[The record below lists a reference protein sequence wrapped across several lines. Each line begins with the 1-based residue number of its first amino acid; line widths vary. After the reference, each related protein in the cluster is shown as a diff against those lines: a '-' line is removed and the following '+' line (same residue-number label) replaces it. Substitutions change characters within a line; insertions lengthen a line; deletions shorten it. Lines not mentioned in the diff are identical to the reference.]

1 MNNNSDINKQKLVD
15 KIISSS
21 GGKINRNMAE
31 KAVSGDTEALLCS
44 LSAEN
49 RKKLAA
55 LLNDK
60 EAARAF
66 LSSDAAQRLMRS
78 LKDKT

>member
-1 MNNNSDINKQKLVD
+1 MNNNPNINKQKLVD

-31 KAVSGDTEALLCS
+31 KAVSGGAEALLGS
-44 LSAEN
+44 LSAQN
-49 RKKLAA
+49 RQKLAA

-60 EAARAF
+60 DAARAF
-66 LSSDAAQRLMRS
+66 LSSDAAQKLLRS